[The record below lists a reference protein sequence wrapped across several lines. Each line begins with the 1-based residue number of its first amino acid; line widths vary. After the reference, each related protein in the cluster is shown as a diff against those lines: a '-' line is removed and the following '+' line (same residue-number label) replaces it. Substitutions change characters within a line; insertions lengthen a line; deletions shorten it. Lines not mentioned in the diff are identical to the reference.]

1 LPDSA
6 ATQDV
11 ISQRQRQL
19 YLFLR
24 ALLPRAADTEAALHE
39 TLIRIVGRNIRP
51 EAFAESAER
60 IAREVAAERQPP
72 FSADLLRQLVASI
85 GPFLEL
91 AEKRPAALEEFLH
104 QLPGPERDLL
114 RRKYELG
121 MTTEQIALAENRA
134 VSSVSRDLVGLHAT
148 LVSALRS
155 ALPDSGP
162 EPPGGAADLGRLT
175 DQLLDG
181 TITDDGRLVL
191 ETLLLA
197 DAAAQA
203 HYHRHVALAAEL
215 TMRFR
220 GLPPIPEVSREEN
233 RRGRVSRREWVVTAA
248 FVAACLAVAG
258 FAVWVVARML
268 SDGGT
273 G

>member
-1 LPDSA
+1 MPDSA
-6 ATQDV
+6 ATWDLIRQH
-11 ISQRQRQL
+11 QRQL
-19 YLFLR
+19 YLLLR
-24 ALLPRAADTEAALHE
+24 ALLPRAVDTEAALQE
-39 TLIRIVGRNIRP
+39 TLIRVSRRNIRP
-51 EAFAESAER
+51 EAFAETAEL
-60 IAREVAAERQPP
+60 IAREVAAERHPP
-72 FSADLLRQLVASI
+72 FSGDLIRQLVASMR
-85 GPFLEL
+85 PYLEL
-91 AEKRPAALEEFLH
+91 AEKRPAALGEFLH
-104 QLPGPERDLL
+104 QLPSPERDLL

-121 MTTEQIALAENRA
+121 MTTEQIALAENRPVA
-134 VSSVSRDLVGLHAT
+134 FSRAAIWLDLHAT
-148 LVSALRS
+148 LVSALRT

-215 TMRFR
+215 TLRFR
-220 GLPPIPEVSREEN
+220 GLPPIPEVSREEY

-248 FVAACLAVAG
+248 FVVACLAVAG
-258 FAVWVVARML
+258 FAVWAVARMI
-268 SDGGT
+268 G
-273 G
+273 